1 MFMVFFNI
9 AAMFIAYTNFFPNT
23 LYGDTLGVGDEPRDI
38 STAEAVFSELAGG
51 VTFFGFTL
59 SFGIIMSGLVMFA
72 ISVGAFTKS
81 GLNGLA
87 VGLVSFLF
95 VTMWANS
102 KQALDSITANMDSS
116 INYIVLMIGV
126 GILIM
131 FVITLMDYAAG
142 QRSGGD

>member
-23 LYGDTLGVGDEPRDI
+23 LYGDTLGVGDDPANLK
-38 STAEAVFSELAGG
+38 TAESVFTTLSGG
-51 VTFFGFTL
+51 VTFFGYEL
-59 SFGIIMSGLVMFA
+59 SFVVIMSGLIIFS
-72 ISVGAFTKS
+72 IGVGVFTKS
-81 GLNGLA
+81 GPIGLA
-87 VGLVSFLF
+87 MGLVGFLF
-95 VTMWANS
+95 VTMWTNS
-102 KQALDSITANMDSS
+102 KQALDSISGSMDSS
-116 INYIVLMIGV
+116 ISYIMLMIGV